1 MPQAAAQCAVLLVA
15 SIADEG
21 ARLSRKPYS
30 NSGGA
35 CINTLLWVY
44 SFSDS
49 VLDSL
54 ENLWSLAKSDRS
66 N

>member
-35 CINTLLWVY
+35 CINTLLWVDW
-44 SFSDS
+44 FSDS